1 MALVRDS
8 ALLLL
13 GDPTNGRDPAGIE
26 EIRDLRDGLAG
37 QGLAISGLD
46 RLRWSGGRR
55 GVVLA
60 ARVLNRG
67 EG

>member
-1 MALVRDS
+1 MALAREP

-13 GDPTNGRDPAGIE
+13 DEPTNGRDSAGIE
-26 EIRDLRDGLAG
+26 EIRDLLDGLAG

-46 RLRWSGGRR
+46 PLRWSAGRR